1 MGKIGFLEQTKN
13 INQVMVEE
21 NFTNAICYGKT
32 GSGKTTG
39 FMLPNIENRIKNDHG
54 ILIYDFKGNI
64 HQHIKNIAKKYDKLD
79 SVYEIGKPWG
89 KKINLI
95 KSINSKTLR
104 SLFSNLSGDTIG
116 HDYWDN
122 AAANILEN
130 IYIIHKNLSYVS
142 DKLNALDGILS
153 NHSISIKL
161 KNKYEVSLKSL
172 FKSVNEVS
180 SIVSFL
186 NNVQSDLENIDSIF
200 EDLVTL
206 IPQYSEIKDI
216 LKMAIFNFDKAKN
229 SLDAL
234 KEYQNMDTATNSDS
248 SGKYGVLNV
257 LNSIL
262 SSAAINEYI
271 NKDEFNI
278 VEALRDKKIVII
290 NLNDIN
296 NKVLGMFN
304 LLVYQDLQKSIL
316 HTDKLSKVSI
326 FIDEAQKVLHSDY
339 LPDTDVCRESRFEY
353 IFATQDKL
361 LLYTTIGTY
370 STEQLLRNVVE
381 QYSFATNQDDND
393 TNKLD
398 KFEYKNL
405 ISNKKYFAKPL
416 FFDKKEIFE
425 TEYIYQKNNNI
436 LDLVNIKENKKR
448 YIIEFIP
455 EYFEDSDVLVKFEDN
470 TTQIVKYQVLSDDIL
485 LRYSIKE
492 GKKLSTIN
500 NDNVLE
506 SLQDEEVQG
515 FVKYE
520 VSSIIEDSSK
530 MQLERLI
537 NEVVSL
543 KNNEKIA
550 IKKINSLSRDFVD
563 IKKVATSA
571 SKATDMNIRRLY
583 SIEQSL
589 KSIKTTLNITNDVG
603 F

>member
-13 INQVMVEE
+13 ITQVMVEE

-79 SVYEIGKPWG
+79 SVHEIGKPWG

-186 NNVQSDLENIDSIF
+186 NNVQSDIENIDSIF

-257 LNSIL
+257 LNSTL

-316 HTDKLSKVSI
+316 YTY
-326 FIDEAQKVLHSDY
+326 QRYQY
-339 LPDTDVCRESRFEY
+339 L
-353 IFATQDKL
+353 
-361 LLYTTIGTY
+361 
-370 STEQLLRNVVE
+370 
-381 QYSFATNQDDND
+381 
-393 TNKLD
+393 
-398 KFEYKNL
+398 
-405 ISNKKYFAKPL
+405 
-416 FFDKKEIFE
+416 
-425 TEYIYQKNNNI
+425 
-436 LDLVNIKENKKR
+436 
-448 YIIEFIP
+448 
-455 EYFEDSDVLVKFEDN
+455 
-470 TTQIVKYQVLSDDIL
+470 
-485 LRYSIKE
+485 
-492 GKKLSTIN
+492 
-500 NDNVLE
+500 
-506 SLQDEEVQG
+506 
-515 FVKYE
+515 
-520 VSSIIEDSSK
+520 
-530 MQLERLI
+530 
-537 NEVVSL
+537 
-543 KNNEKIA
+543 
-550 IKKINSLSRDFVD
+550 
-563 IKKVATSA
+563 
-571 SKATDMNIRRLY
+571 
-583 SIEQSL
+583 
-589 KSIKTTLNITNDVG
+589 
-603 F
+603 